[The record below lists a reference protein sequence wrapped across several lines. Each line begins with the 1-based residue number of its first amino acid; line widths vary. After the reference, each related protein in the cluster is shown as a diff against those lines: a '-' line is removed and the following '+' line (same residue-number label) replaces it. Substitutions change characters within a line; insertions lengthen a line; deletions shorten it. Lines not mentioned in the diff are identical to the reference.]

1 MRLSADGRSVLALIE
16 LKRKEGKGRQMK
28 LLVAV
33 LVTSLQYLVFAEYIT
48 SSSVDKC

>member
-1 MRLSADGRSVLALIE
+1 MRLHGRSVLALIE
-16 LKRKEGKGRQMK
+16 LKSKEGRQMK

-33 LVTSLQYLVFAEYIT
+33 LVTWIKYLVLAEYIT